1 MGVIVGRGH
10 QVVMACMS
18 ALGAHRQVAQDVA
31 GTLVMEVDGDNKE
44 LEEAI
49 GGRVGVDQDGVVIA
63 GHSSSKVE
71 VGVMVEEVQVVVDM
85 GVGVVVLEG
94 DMVVEVV
101 QEVTME
107 LELERVQ
114 VGEEEVMGGGR
125 RVTRVASRVTLP
137 GSA

>member
-1 MGVIVGRGH
+1 MVVIVGRGH
-10 QVVMACMS
+10 QAVMAGMN

-31 GTLVMEVDGDNKE
+31 GAQVMEVDGDKE
-44 LEEAI
+44 LEEAA
-49 GGRVGVDQDGVVIA
+49 GGRVGVDKDGVVMA
-63 GHSSSKVE
+63 GDSSSKVE
-71 VGVMVEEVQVVVDM
+71 VVDMVEEVQVVVDM